1 MFKVNQLKMSEKF
14 NLKWNDFHTN
24 VSRSFEVF
32 RNETYL
38 HDVTLVSDDY
48 KQISAH
54 KLVLSACSEY
64 FRNILQ
70 HCKQTQPLLCLEGV
84 NSEDLQNVLDYVYL
98 GEVKILQ
105 EDLDRFLH
113 VAQRLKLDGL
123 MSDDA
128 VEEETQYDDQI
139 VQDNNEEESMKME
152 KHREASYDSL
162 PKTNNRSTGKKSL
175 GLVQLNSSTLSEFKA
190 VEQLDENILR
200 NDDGTLSCRICG
212 KTTSGADKKRKM
224 RNHVETHMEGLSYS
238 CTMCD
243 KTFRSVNAFTTHKSR
258 NHKRKNIVFSNE
270 DIKS

>member
-1 MFKVNQLKMSEKF
+1 MKNSLLSSVNSFCRIIMSEKF

-84 NSEDLQNVLDYVYL
+84 SSEDLQNVLDYVYL

-128 VEEETQYDDQI
+128 DEVEEETQYDDQI
-139 VQDNNEEESMKME
+139 IQDVNEEETMKME
-152 KHREASYDSL
+152 KPREANDRL
-162 PKTNNRSTGKKSL
+162 PGKKSL
-175 GLVQLNSSTLSEFKA
+175 GLVSFNSSTSKEFKA
-190 VEQLDENILR
+190 VEQLDEEILR
-200 NDDGTLSCRICG
+200 NEDGTLSCRICG
-212 KTTSGADKKRKM
+212 KITSGADKKRNM
-224 RNHVETHMEGLSYS
+224 RNHVETHIEGLSYS
-238 CTMCD
+238 CNMCD
-243 KTFRSVNAFTTHKSR
+243 KTFRSVKSFK
-258 NHKRKNIVFSNE
+258 NHKYYKQHYF
-270 DIKS
+270 